1 MSIKVGVV
9 GAGIFGVNHLN
20 AFRQLSYLGVAE
32 LAAVA
37 EVNEDR
43 AKWVEEN
50 YGCRVYRDYNELFAN
65 PEIDAVT
72 VVTPDHLHKPICI
85 AAANAG
91 KHVLVEK
98 PLDVTVEGC
107 QAMIDAAR
115 NANVLL
121 QVDFHKRYDP
131 DHIALE
137 QRVSSGD
144 YGRILYGTV
153 CMEDRIEVPSEWL
166 KRWAPSSS
174 PGWFLGVHFY
184 DLVRWIIKSNGKSV
198 FARGHK
204 GLLRDEY
211 GVDTWDAINATV
223 EFENGAVFTFDT
235 SWILPKSFEAVVNQE
250 IRLVGTQG
258 VWEIDSQYRGSRSCL
273 NNEGMRTWN
282 NNFMRKTRDKQG
294 RVIYKGYGIESIED
308 FAYNVQAI
316 KQGATIESLAG
327 KYPSGEDGLEVTKI
341 AAAVHESVAT
351 GKAIEMA

>member
-144 YGRILYGTV
+144 YGKILYGTV

-351 GKAIEMA
+351 GKLVTID

>member
-65 PEIDAVT
+65 PDIDAVT

-144 YGRILYGTV
+144 YGKILYGTV

-282 NNFMRKTRDKQG
+282 NNFMRETRDKQG

-308 FAYNVQAI
+308 FAYNVEAI
-316 KQGATIESLAG
+316 KNGAPIESLAG

-351 GKAIEMA
+351 GKLVTID